1 MPELRGKFVRASE
14 STKPCGNRIDYC
26 TAQRCVAA
34 LTLSVRPNL
43 DPDARVR
50 AMAGTTLFRAWP
62 EAALRRLAQATRVS
76 IHRPGGLVV
85 DSNHPC
91 HALTLVVEG
100 TVQACVT
107 AKAGRRITFKVGGP
121 GGVYG
126 LIPMLDGGE
135 MPSDLVAVSSVVALA
150 ISYAAIRAE
159 LNRTPALWE
168 SLASEMGVRAR
179 GYTDQMRRFLF
190 DGPRVRM
197 AGLLVSFAHGGV
209 QSKDGAIALPLQLSQ
224 ERLAEMLGISRQWA
238 TGLVREMCDSGLIG
252 WRYGR
257 VTVFDIDGLRAIARE
272 SINPYA

>member
-1 MPELRGKFVRASE
+1 V
-14 STKPCGNRIDYC
+14 
-26 TAQRCVAA
+26 
-34 LTLSVRPNL
+34 SV
-43 DPDARVR
+43 
-50 AMAGTTLFRAWP
+50 
-62 EAALRRLAQATRVS
+62 
-76 IHRPGGLVV
+76 HRPGGLVV
-85 DSNHPC
+85 DSSRSC

-107 AKAGRRITFKVGGP
+107 ATAGRRITFKVGGP

-126 LIPMLDGGE
+126 VIPMLDGRE
-135 MPSDLVAVSSVVALA
+135 MPSDLIAVASVVALA
-150 ISYAAIRAE
+150 IPYSAVRAE
-159 LNRTPALWE
+159 LIRTPALWE

-197 AGLLVSFAHGGV
+197 AALLASFAHGSA
-209 QSKDGAIALPLQLSQ
+209 QSKDGSVALPLQLSQ

-257 VTVFDIDGLRAIARE
+257 VTVFDMDGLRAIARE
-272 SINPYA
+272 SINPHA